1 MIQFLRSSILEK
13 IMDEVNGEFL
23 LVLLT
28 VLYQGDDFVI
38 LFLVFL

>member
-1 MIQFLRSSILEK
+1 
-13 IMDEVNGEFL
+13 MDEVNGEFL
-23 LVLLT
+23 LVLCT